1 MKKTPTSPSA
11 GTRPCHHDTCL
22 TALAAIIMMLATS
35 LRAAAANGDDSLI
48 PDSMLTEDKVYELTF
63 TDPDLAHRIV
73 DAMRERTDISDYDLN
88 ILDGDLYVNNHKPV
102 QALVY
107 YRRTLSSDSVKS
119 NAGNHMEVLHRMIT
133 CYDYL
138 ADEEN
143 KMRCAK
149 QLLSIAEAEGD
160 EAMQAIARFTI
171 GKSFYQQRNTEE
183 GFKYMR
189 QAVETMEES
198 DYKYKWDNLRYEY
211 NTLIVYYIRE
221 YDWDEALAMTDS
233 LERIVTASGDEPAID
248 GLEGKERKTLLA
260 LRAVILSSMGRDGEA
275 RRCYDEWRGIKGY
288 NQDDYL
294 MMPYL
299 FGQKMYD
306 EIIDTYREHEQA
318 LIEGGDTTNYH
329 MATVYKNMAKAYEM
343 KGKWRA
349 AAYYYERLAALRE
362 TLKREEQRTSVLE
375 LAAIYELNEK
385 NEIINEGQ
393 RRMLITKFVISGF
406 VIVTALLAALLW
418 LAVHKRRSL
427 HRQNLL
433 MAQQM
438 QHYAELAEQYHKR
451 LLSSPAPA
459 ARDNAGGTTSLFDS
473 LEQMMLKDKPY
484 LNPQLSRD
492 DMVAALY
499 TNKNK
504 LIDAIKTARGMTFTD
519 YVNSLRLEEAV
530 RLLAEHP
537 ELTIEQVGTRAGFGS
552 AATFYRQFKST
563 YGMSP
568 KDYILYAR
576 HIEASRADTDG
587 NTDRGGVK

>member
-1 MKKTPTSPSA
+1 MA
-11 GTRPCHHDTCL
+11 
-22 TALAAIIMMLATS
+22 TALRTLAIIILALAS
-35 LRAAAANGDDSLI
+35 AQAATLAADDAI
-48 PDSMLTEDKVYELTF
+48 PDSLLTEDKVYELTF

-88 ILDGDLYVNNHKPV
+88 ILEGDLYVNNHKPV

-119 NAGNHMEVLHRMIT
+119 DAGNHMEVLHRMIT

-138 ADEEN
+138 VDEDN
-143 KMRCAK
+143 KMRCAE

-183 GFKYMR
+183 GFRYMR
-189 QAVETMEES
+189 QAVKTMEES

-211 NTLIVYYIRE
+211 NTLIIYYIRE

-233 LERIVTASGDEPAID
+233 LESIVTASGDEPSID

-260 LRAVILSSMGRDGEA
+260 LRAVILSSMGRSEEA
-275 RRCYDEWRGIKGY
+275 RRCYDEWRRIKGY

-318 LIEGGDTTNYH
+318 LIEGCDTTNYH

-343 KGKWRA
+343 KGKWREA
-349 AAYYYERLAALRE
+349 AHYYERLAALRE

-406 VIVTALLAALLW
+406 IVVTALLAALLW
-418 LAVHKRRSL
+418 LAAHKRRSL
-427 HRQNLL
+427 RRQNLL

-451 LLSSPAPA
+451 LLTSPAPA
-459 ARDNAGGTTSLFDS
+459 ARDNAGGPASLFDS
-473 LEQMMLKDKPY
+473 LKQLMLKDKPY

-552 AATFYRQFKST
+552 AATFYRQFKAT

-568 KDYILYAR
+568 KDYSQYAR
-576 HIEASRADTDG
+576 RIGENRAATEE
-587 NTDRGGVK
+587 NTNGGG